1 MTPNVHNFFL
11 QKTDE
16 ELFAEEIKRVMREGY
31 KDLEDERKKLQA
43 QASKV
48 KLENMYNNS
57 KSVPINNNSKIKLRW
72 NAMSEWKQTDN
83 NTYTA
88 KSLRMIFSKY
98 GDVKEVVLSVSSTP
112 RKGSSSINTKHL
124 NIHCLIIVKKI
135 ECKKY

>member
-43 QASKV
+43 QTSKV

-72 NAMSEWKQTDN
+72 NALSEWKQTDN

-124 NIHCLIIVKKI
+124 NIHF
-135 ECKKY
+135 YFSN

>member
-1 MTPNVHNFFL
+1 MCTIFL

-31 KDLEDERKKLQA
+31 KDLENERKKLQA
-43 QASKV
+43 PTSKV

-112 RKGSSSINTKHL
+112 RKGSQFIN
-124 NIHCLIIVKKI
+124 
-135 ECKKY
+135 KY

>member
-1 MTPNVHNFFL
+1 MCTIFL

-43 QASKV
+43 QTSKV

-72 NAMSEWKQTDN
+72 NALSEWKQTDN

-124 NIHCLIIVKKI
+124 NIHF
-135 ECKKY
+135 YFSN